1 MEHRLMGISLP
12 LTGYIAESKAYPDR
26 SAASF
31 AVPAAVLT
39 VSNAQAQQPE
49 AQQPSERCLMQMLGR
64 LKQAL
69 TDLREGMWH
78 TADGARPMQDARKRL
93 CLTKLATNICFGGT
107 KESWRVPS

>member
-1 MEHRLMGISLP
+1 MGISLP
-12 LTGYIAESKAYPDR
+12 LTGYIAESKACQSSWSTAAQARRPGR
-26 SAASF
+26 SAAFIVQAASF

-78 TADGARPMQDARKRL
+78 TADRAP
-93 CLTKLATNICFGGT
+93 
-107 KESWRVPS
+107 KESWRELRLPS